1 MAYFDRDHPTFLA
14 EPVGTADHV
23 RGSTDPTSASV
34 TLVEFGDFACPSCG
48 ESYGMIKSLLAR
60 RPDLRFVFRANPR
73 SHLFP
78 HAEIAA
84 EAAEAAGAQGK
95 FWQMHD
101 LLFENQA
108 TLSRQEISR
117 IAGTLGLDLARF
129 DRELDTGAHRAAVRA
144 QEVSGWHSH
153 VLSTPTFFVNGV
165 RFEDASSALPA
176 AIDGAARQDRIEHQL
191 FREVRVEGTGE
202 HHRQRLSVGPHRIV
216 SDLPSL
222 EGGGDAGPSP
232 YDLLAASLGS
242 CTAMTVAWSA
252 EKHKIPLQGL
262 DVRVTQSRGS
272 GGHLFR
278 VAIELRGDLDDA
290 QRATLEQAAGHC
302 PVSRTLQHP
311 ITIDTRVTAAGLVDE
326 ASEETFPASDAPA
339 WTLGR
344 DPQSK

>member
-14 EPVGTADHV
+14 DAVSAADHV
-23 RGSTDPTSASV
+23 RGPADPNSPSI

-48 ESYGMIKSLLAR
+48 ESYGMIKALLAR
-60 RPDLRFVFRANPR
+60 RSDLRFVFRANPR

-84 EAAEAAGAQGK
+84 EAAEAAAAQGK
-95 FWQMHD
+95 FWEMHD

-108 TLSRQEISR
+108 ALSRGEISR
-117 IAGTLGLDLARF
+117 LAGTLGLDVARF
-129 DRELDTGAHRAAVRA
+129 DRELDAGAYRAAVRA

-176 AIDGAARQDRIEHQL
+176 AIAGAARQDRIEHQL
-191 FREVRVEGTGE
+191 FREVRVEGTGD
-202 HHRQRLSVGPHRIV
+202 HRRQTLSIGPHRMV

-222 EGGGDAGPSP
+222 EGGEDAGPSP
-232 YDLLAASLGS
+232 YDLLAAALGS

-252 EKHKIPLQGL
+252 EKHKIPLQDL

-278 VAIELRGDLDDA
+278 VAIELRGDLDDE
-290 QRATLEQAAGHC
+290 QRATLERAAGHC

-311 ITIDTRVTAAGLVDE
+311 ISIDTRVTTARIVDE
-326 ASEETFPASDAPA
+326 ASEETFPASDPPA

-344 DPQSK
+344 DPQPK